1 MNGRQVRC
9 RARNKVGEYSCAYPA
24 TLLQYASP
32 WGSDALQAARNR
44 WSCRNTKDSH
54 ETKRVL
60 PHTSAHMSIE
70 SYTNGPVVI
79 VTPQGR
85 LDTNSAPE
93 VEKVLTDHIERGEK
107 KIVLDLSGLEYI
119 SSIGLRVIL
128 KTAMAMTR
136 NGGRMALS
144 GGNDQILQVLQLSGA
159 MTMSLHTP
167 ALEDALAKIQA

>member
-1 MNGRQVRC
+1 MSV
-9 RARNKVGEYSCAYPA
+9 
-24 TLLQYASP
+24 
-32 WGSDALQAARNR
+32 
-44 WSCRNTKDSH
+44 DSYN
-54 ETKRVL
+54 
-60 PHTSAHMSIE
+60 S
-70 SYTNGPVVI
+70 GPVVI
-79 VTPQGR
+79 VKPQGG

-107 KIVLDLSGLEYI
+107 KIVLDLSCIEYI

-136 NGGRMALS
+136 NEGRMALC
-144 GGNDQILQVLQLSGA
+144 GGNDHVLEVLQLSGA